1 MNSPSSSSDLSDED
15 LLQIEQALSVLEA
28 QFGKLRALQEQRFI
42 TESRESAA
50 NSPAFPDV
58 GTDVV
63 RVAAML
69 DSLRPRMLRLR
80 RLAEDARET
89 ETASGIGNR
98 VADRALEGYVL
109 LKMAAQSGGR
119 DAQPAAPA
127 PAPAPRPR
135 PRLVE

>member
-1 MNSPSSSSDLSDED
+1 MNHPPFVSDLSDED
-15 LLQIEQALSVLEA
+15 LLQIEQALAVLEA
-28 QFGKLRALQEQRFI
+28 QFGKLRAMQEQRFNADA
-42 TESRESAA
+42 RLAA
-50 NSPAFPDV
+50 DTAFPDM

-63 RVAAML
+63 QVAAML
-69 DSLRPRMLRLR
+69 DALRPRMLRLR
-80 RLAEDARET
+80 RLAEDAREVD
-89 ETASGIGNR
+89 SGVGNR

-119 DAQPAAPA
+119 HAPSAPA

>member
-1 MNSPSSSSDLSDED
+1 MNYPSPVSDLSDED
-15 LLQIEQALSVLEA
+15 LLQIEQALAVLEA

-42 TESRESAA
+42 EEARQTAA
-50 NSPAFPDV
+50 NSPTFPDT

-63 RVAAML
+63 QVAAML
-69 DSLRPRMLRLR
+69 DALRPRMARLR
-80 RLAEDARET
+80 RLAEDAREVD
-89 ETASGIGNR
+89 SGVGNR

-119 DAQPAAPA
+119 DAQGGPA